1 MKKIVCGA
9 LLLCAVCTFSF
20 AREGSDYRSM
30 SGIGID
36 YALVGRQNNFGL
48 SAALTSPWLFDN
60 SLAFRANTD
69 YFFPS
74 ADHRSGFFVLD
85 CSVMGGHIMQTAN
98 IRLYGGGG
106 AVALF
111 PMKSGEPTVRLSGH
125 GFFGFEFFMT
135 EKPVG
140 FSFFTEMG
148 GGGFGFHAKSGLRY
162 TIPIR

>member
-20 AREGSDYRSM
+20 AKEGSDQRSM

-48 SAALTSPWLFDN
+48 SAALTLSWLFDN

-111 PMKSGEPTVRLSGH
+111 PMKSDEPTVKLNHRRVLKRRNSIAADRYGKRRRNVFKTELVQLSN
-125 GFFGFEFFMT
+125 
-135 EKPVG
+135 
-140 FSFFTEMG
+140 
-148 GGGFGFHAKSGLRY
+148 R
-162 TIPIR
+162 TIDPDSLH